1 MEKMGGDGL
10 YFWRLLF
17 LAQKSNL
24 KNRKKQNMNKESLEK
39 IIQDLEKNQELW
51 TETQVLIDGAEHL
64 IEFCRK
70 INDNYFHFSTDG
82 SRLYITQKTNDE
94 SSDSFE
100 IPVVPRQFED
110 RAYRALEK
118 IAKQRRENERKDQEE
133 KIDKIAKE
141 CGF

>member
-1 MEKMGGDGL
+1 M
-10 YFWRLLF
+10 Y
-17 LAQKSNL
+17 
-24 KNRKKQNMNKESLEK
+24 
-39 IIQDLEKNQELW
+39 
-51 TETQVLIDGAEHL
+51 
-64 IEFCRK
+64 
-70 INDNYFHFSTDG
+70 HFSTDG